1 MNDRLPRTLAQL
13 PTPAKIL
20 LIMTLA
26 LLPLGL
32 ASAWLATRGLEG
44 ANNIIEA
51 RAREQAQ
58 VATGAL
64 GHLLRRN
71 RLALRVAANAAL
83 ADGGADSCARTQRIL
98 AVTPEVARE
107 FSLFDDSGRQLCT
120 VGHMGY
126 PPPAQRLAPGD
137 FQTWISPDNDA
148 LFLRSG
154 VIGGSATARVT
165 VAALLAEIR
174 ETDVPVVA
182 ATLIHDGDELI
193 VIPPRPGGR
202 TETRNISLPVPSIGL
217 QARLSITTPRIST
230 IEQLLIF
237 LPLLM
242 WVAAAI
248 VSWWMVHR
256 LLIRPLRRLQGVVV
270 AYRPGEDSALTIPD
284 SLGPATEIHELGEAF
299 RRAVE
304 RIENAEIEAR
314 TALEGQQRLVREVHH
329 RVKNNLQVV
338 ASLLSIHGRTA
349 AEGEAKAAYSSIG
362 RRVDALSVVHRNHY
376 AEMEDNRGIALRPL
390 LTELS
395 AGLRAAAPT
404 DARAMPIE
412 LDLESP
418 STTQDVAVAVAFLLT
433 EIIEFAM
440 LNKPKDPVEISLR
453 RASELTA
460 TLSVSASVLVP
471 ETDPDDISK
480 VQFERIADGLAR
492 QLRST
497 LDRKLGRYTVTIP
510 IFPNREH

>member
-1 MNDRLPRTLAQL
+1 MSDGLSGVFARL

-20 LIMTLA
+20 LIMSLA

-32 ASAWLATRGLEG
+32 ASAWLAARGLQD
-44 ANNIIEA
+44 ANASIAAHA
-51 RAREQAQ
+51 RDQAQ
-58 VATGAL
+58 VATDRL

-71 RLALRVAANAAL
+71 RLSLRVAANAAL
-83 ADGGADSCARTQRIL
+83 AGGTADACARTQRIL
-98 AVTPEVARE
+98 AIAPEVARE
-107 FSLFDDSGRQLCT
+107 FSLLDDSGRQLCM
-120 VGHMGY
+120 VGQMGY
-126 PPPAQRLAPGD
+126 PPPAQRLAPGN
-137 FQTWISPDNDA
+137 FQTWIAPDNDA

-154 VIGGSATARVT
+154 VIGGSATGRVT
-165 VAALLAEIR
+165 VAALRAELT
-174 ETDVPVVA
+174 EAGVPVTA

-193 VIPPRPGGR
+193 VLPRRGDR
-202 TETRNISLPVPSIGL
+202 AEMLDFTLPVPAIGIH
-217 QARLSITTPRIST
+217 ARLSVAAPRIST
-230 IEQLLIF
+230 GEQLLLF

-242 WVAAAI
+242 WVAAAL

-270 AYRPGEDSALTIPD
+270 AYRPEDDSALAIPD
-284 SLGPATEIHELGEAF
+284 SLGPAYEIRELGEAF

-304 RIENAEIEAR
+304 RIAGAEHEAR

-349 AEGEAKAAYSSIG
+349 QGGDAKAAYSSIG

-376 AEMEDNRGIALRPL
+376 AEMEENRGIALRPL

-404 DARAMPIE
+404 EARAMRIE
-412 LDLESP
+412 LELESP

-440 LNKPKDPVEISLR
+440 LRKPKDPVEISLR
-453 RASELTA
+453 RTSELTA
-460 TLSVSASVLVP
+460 TLSVSATVLVP
-471 ETDPDDISK
+471 ETDADDISK

-497 LDRKLGRYTVTIP
+497 LERKLGRYTVTIP
-510 IFPNREH
+510 VFPDR

>member
-1 MNDRLPRTLAQL
+1 MRDGLPRFVARL

-32 ASAWLATRGLEG
+32 ASAWMATRGLG
-44 ANNIIEA
+44 AASQIVEA
-51 RAREQAQ
+51 RARDQAQ
-58 VATGAL
+58 VAIDTL
-64 GHLLRRN
+64 GNLLQRN
-71 RLALRVAANAAL
+71 RLAVRIAANAAL
-83 ADGGADSCARTQRIL
+83 GEGTADACARTQRIL
-98 AVTPEVARE
+98 AIAPEVARE
-107 FSLFDDSGRQLCT
+107 FSLSDEAGRQICS
-120 VGHMGY
+120 VGQMGD
-126 PPPAQRLAPGD
+126 PPPIDRLAPGS
-137 FQTWISPDNDA
+137 FQSWISPDRDA

-154 VIGGSATARVT
+154 VIGGSATGRVT
-165 VAALLAEIR
+165 VAELLAAI
-174 ETDVPVVA
+174 TDQNVPVAGVSLLGGGQELVVMPRRG
-182 ATLIHDGDELI
+182 ATVDTLAI
-193 VIPPRPGGR
+193 
-202 TETRNISLPVPSIGL
+202 TLPVSPIDL
-217 QARLSITTPRIST
+217 QARLTISTPRIT
-230 IEQLLIF
+230 WIEQLLIF

-256 LLIRPLRRLQGVVV
+256 LLIRPLRRLQAVV
-270 AYRPGEDSALTIPD
+270 ADYRPGEDNALSIPD
-284 SLGPATEIHELGEAF
+284 SLGPAAEIHELGAAF

-304 RIENAEIEAR
+304 RIEGAEQEAR
-314 TALEGQQRLVREVHH
+314 SALEGQQRLVREVHH

-349 AEGEAKAAYSSIG
+349 TEGEAKAAYSSIG

-376 AEMEDNRGIALRPL
+376 AEMEENRGIALRPL

-404 DARAMPIE
+404 EARAMPIE

-440 LNKPKDPVEISLR
+440 LREPKEAVEISLR
-453 RASELTA
+453 RSSELTA
-460 TLSVSASVLVP
+460 TLSVSAAVLVP
-471 ETDPDDISK
+471 ETDAGDISK

-497 LDRKLGRYTVTIP
+497 LERKLGRYTVTIP
-510 IFPNREH
+510 VFPDR